1 MRDEFTQALRDVKL
15 VEKDFNERMGLIEQ
29 QNQVSIWSNQ
39 LQQSDLVKSLQIKVN
54 KFDEEVTSLY
64 KNLNEIKSLQT
75 LGGSSLTNFVKEGNG
90 GGRMQEVNMPKTVQE
105 VYRFWAVTR

>member
-15 VEKDFNERMGLIEQ
+15 VEKDFNQRMGLIEQ

-39 LQQSDLVKSLQIKVN
+39 IQQSDLVKQLQIKVN
-54 KFDEEVTSLY
+54 KFDTEVTGLY

-75 LGGSSLTNFVKEGNG
+75 LGGSSLTNFV
-90 GGRMQEVNMPKTVQE
+90 R
-105 VYRFWAVTR
+105 

>member
-15 VEKDFNERMGLIEQ
+15 VEKDFNQRMGLIEQ

-39 LQQSDLVKSLQIKVN
+39 IQQSDLVKQLQIKVN
-54 KFDEEVTSLY
+54 KFDKEVTGLY

-75 LGGSSLTNFVKEGNG
+75 LGGSSLTNFV
-90 GGRMQEVNMPKTVQE
+90 R
-105 VYRFWAVTR
+105 

>member
-15 VEKDFNERMGLIEQ
+15 VEKDFNQRMGLIEQ

-39 LQQSDLVKSLQIKVN
+39 IQQSDLVKQLQIKVN
-54 KFDEEVTSLY
+54 KFDNEVIGLY

-75 LGGSSLTNFVKEGNG
+75 LGGSSLTNFV
-90 GGRMQEVNMPKTVQE
+90 R
-105 VYRFWAVTR
+105 